1 MHKMV
6 VNMESVHAV
15 GLVQASGHHLHVI
28 SETIKCSMVNLKQIA
43 YLDTNNISKSSNVTN
58 N

>member
-6 VNMESVHAV
+6 VNMESVRV
-15 GLVQASGHHLHVI
+15 GLVQASDHHLHVI
-28 SETIKCSMVNLKQIA
+28 SETIKCSMVNMKQIA
-43 YLDTNNISKSSNVTN
+43 YLDTNNISKSSTVTN